1 MSNKNPKTYE
11 EQLEIL
17 KKRNLKILDE
27 KRAKKILSVE
37 NYYALINGYKEFFLK
52 SSNPEIILVLKI
64 FFCCLILIEN

>member
-1 MSNKNPKTYE
+1 MSNKTPKTYE

-37 NYYALINGYKEFFLK
+37 NYYALINGL
-52 SSNPEIILVLKI
+52 
-64 FFCCLILIEN
+64 